1 MFNILA
7 VDDEQFN
14 LDLIEATFMLDENI
28 NLLFSSNGYEA
39 LNLLNENKIDVVLLD
54 ISMPEVDGIETLNK
68 MRLDYVTLPIVMVTA
83 NNEKKKESLEA
94 GATDFIS
101 KPYNI
106 DELRLRTINYAKL
119 NQYTR
124 QVENQK
130 ELLEN
135 EVRLRT
141 KELQD
146 ALNLA
151 QETEEEIASR
161 IGRVAEY
168 RDLETGGHIKRM
180 SHYSYHLAQIYGL
193 EEKECKL
200 ILTAAPLHDVGKVA
214 ISDDILLK
222 PGKFT
227 HDEFEIMKSHAELG
241 ATILDGAQKYPI
253 VELGRVIALEHH
265 EKYDGSGYPYGLKGD
280 SISIAARIVSIAD
293 VFDALNS
300 KRVYKKA
307 MDLDSVIGIMKDGRG
322 THFDPYLLDLFFD
335 NLDDFLKIQEQFPDE

>member
-14 LDLIEATFMLDENI
+14 LDLIEATFMMDENI
-28 NLLFSSNGYEA
+28 NLLFSSSGYDA
-39 LNLLNENKIDVVLLD
+39 LDLISKNIIDVVLLD
-54 ISMPEVDGIETLNK
+54 ISMPGIDGIETLKK
-68 MRLDYVTLPIVMVTA
+68 MRVNYSTLPIVMVTA

-106 DELRLRTINYAKL
+106 DELRLRTLNYAKL

-124 QVENQK
+124 QIENQK
-130 ELLEN
+130 VLLEN
-135 EVRLRT
+135 EVKLRT
-141 KELQD
+141 LELQT

-151 QETEEEIASR
+151 KETEEEIASR

-180 SHYSYHLAQIYGL
+180 SHYSYYLAQIYGL
-193 EEKECKL
+193 DEKECKR
-200 ILTAAPLHDVGKVA
+200 ILTSAPLHDVGKVA
-214 ISDDILLK
+214 ISDNILLK

-227 HDEFEIMKSHAELG
+227 HDEFEIMKSHSELG
-241 ATILDGAQKYPI
+241 AKILEGAQKYPI
-253 VELGRVIALEHH
+253 VELGRQIALEHH

-280 SISIAARIVSIAD
+280 DICIAARIVAIAD

-300 KRVYKKA
+300 KRVYKDS
-307 MDLDSVIGIMKDGRG
+307 MDLDTVIRILEDGRG
-322 THFDPYLLDLFFD
+322 KHFDPNLLDLFFD
-335 NLDDFLKIQEQFPDE
+335 NIDGFLKIQEQFPDE